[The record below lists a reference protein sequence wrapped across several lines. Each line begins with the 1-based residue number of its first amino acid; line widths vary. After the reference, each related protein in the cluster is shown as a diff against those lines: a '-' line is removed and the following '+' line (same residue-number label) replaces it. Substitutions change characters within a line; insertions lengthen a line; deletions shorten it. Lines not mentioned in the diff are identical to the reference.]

1 MSKGRF
7 VIRHT
12 SVREGQKHSEV
23 LFATNNVEI
32 ARAWIQMG
40 EFIIWDRVG
49 GQFLSTPTCM
59 DWALV
64 MYPQED
70 V

>member
-1 MSKGRF
+1 MKGRF

-12 SVREGQKHSEV
+12 SVQEGQKHSEV
-23 LFATNNVEI
+23 IFATNSVET

-40 EFIIWDRVG
+40 EFIVWDREY
-49 GQFLSTPTCM
+49 GQFLYTPTCM

-64 MYPQED
+64 IIPLEAK
-70 V
+70 